1 MIDEEMQEKDN
12 PDSEEKINKL
22 EEEIIELTGK
32 WKRMAADYAN
42 LERRVALEKDTLTKY
57 TNVLLLLKL
66 FPVLDSLVKAETAHP
81 DDEGLAAIVRQFKAV
96 LASEGVEIISAAG
109 EDFNPHLHECI
120 DIASGEEDDKIVAV
134 LREGYKIGERVLRP
148 TQVRVSKK
156 QSGGKAG
163 DSEDS
168 L

>member
-22 EEEIIELTGK
+22 EEEIIELTGE

>member
-1 MIDEEMQEKDN
+1 MIDEELQEKE
-12 PDSEEKINKL
+12 PVEGEEKISKL
-22 EEEIIELTGK
+22 EEEITDLTGK

-42 LERRVALEKDTLTKY
+42 LERRVALEKDNLIKY

-66 FPVLDSLVKAETAHP
+66 FPVLDSLAKAETAHP
-81 DDEGLAAIVRQFKAV
+81 DDEGIAAIVRQFKTV
-96 LASEGVEIISAAG
+96 LDSEGVEAIPATG
-109 EDFNPHLHECI
+109 ENFNPHFHECI

-148 TQVRVSKK
+148 TQVQVSKK
-156 QSGGKAG
+156 QSSGKAE
-163 DSEDS
+163 DRKDS